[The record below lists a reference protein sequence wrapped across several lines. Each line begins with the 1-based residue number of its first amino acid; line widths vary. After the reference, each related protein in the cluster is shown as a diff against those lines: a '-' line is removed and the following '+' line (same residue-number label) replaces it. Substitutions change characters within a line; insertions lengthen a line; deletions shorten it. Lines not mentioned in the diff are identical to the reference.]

1 MKYVFIAKN
10 RIGKV
15 LAWKSTG
22 LSFIDADEERKIECN
37 FHFDCKTDL
46 TYEVTFFSNRETI
59 YLHILCKDILYH
71 RSVHWLVGMGWG
83 IWGES
88 VVNRHEQFFYK
99 RNLKEYAKPWTGRM
113 WIPTITLFNQGTPLI
128 WWKAVSYK
136 LVWMDAQCWLS
147 PFSTMGQG
155 KGDINIVGFHAV
167 SFVWLASHHIRGY
180 IIIVLEKN
188 VTSTFNIL
196 NFLNSTATH
205 SKIML

>member
-37 FHFDCKTDL
+37 FHFDCKTNL

-88 VVNRHEQFFYK
+88 AVNRHEQFFINEIWK
-99 RNLKEYAKPWTGRM
+99 NMQSHWLAECEFRWSHCLTRGLRLFDERQWVTNWFE
-113 WIPTITLFNQGTPLI
+113 WIHNADYLPLVQ
-128 WWKAVSYK
+128 W
-136 LVWMDAQCWLS
+136 
-147 PFSTMGQG
+147 GQG

-167 SFVWLASHHIRGY
+167 SLSGLLVI
-180 IIIVLEKN
+180 
-188 VTSTFNIL
+188 T
-196 NFLNSTATH
+196 
-205 SKIML
+205 